1 MHFPGTTAKRYKGG
15 GMNRLNCPRCEN
27 SFFTAARNS
36 NLPCPHCG
44 FVMKSH
50 EPDRRYGNRQL
61 TQKTANI
68 LKGEVKV
75 PVKTVDV
82 SETGLGIKMMGYL
95 PFDQD
100 ETVSVY
106 IKELEI
112 ERKARVVW
120 TKKFYGISRAG
131 LRFEDQVHAA

>member
-1 MHFPGTTAKRYKGG
+1 
-15 GMNRLNCPRCEN
+15 MNRLNCPRCEN

-50 EPDRRYGNRQL
+50 EPDRRNLGRHL
-61 TQKTANI
+61 TQKTADI
-68 LKGEVKV
+68 LKGEVKI

-82 SETGLGIKMMGYL
+82 SDTGLGIKMMGYL

-100 ETVSVY
+100 ETVNVY
-106 IKELEI
+106 VQELEI
-112 ERKARVVW
+112 SKKARVVW

-131 LRFEDQVHAA
+131 LRFEDNQAHAI

>member
-1 MHFPGTTAKRYKGG
+1 MR
-15 GMNRLNCPRCEN
+15 
-27 SFFTAARNS
+27 
-36 NLPCPHCG
+36 
-44 FVMKSH
+44 SH
-50 EPDRRYGNRQL
+50 EPDRRYGNRHL
-61 TQKTANI
+61 TQKTADI

-100 ETVSVY
+100 ETVDVY
-106 IKELEI
+106 IQDLGM

-131 LRFEDQVHAA
+131 LRFEDEAHVA

>member
-1 MHFPGTTAKRYKGG
+1 
-15 GMNRLNCPRCEN
+15 
-27 SFFTAARNS
+27 
-36 NLPCPHCG
+36 
-44 FVMKSH
+44 MKSH

-95 PFDQD
+95 PFDQN
-100 ETVSVY
+100 ETVNVY
-106 IKELEI
+106 IQELEI
-112 ERKARVVW
+112 ERLARVVW

-131 LRFEDQVHAA
+131 LRFEDQAQVA

>member
-1 MHFPGTTAKRYKGG
+1 
-15 GMNRLNCPRCEN
+15 MNRLNCPKCEN

-36 NLPCPHCG
+36 HLPCPHCG

-50 EPDRRYGNRQL
+50 EPDRRYGNRQI
-61 TQKTANI
+61 TQKVADL

-82 SETGLGIKMMGYL
+82 SDTGLGIKMMGYL

-100 ETVSVY
+100 ETVDVY

-112 ERKARVVW
+112 ARTARVVW

-131 LRFEDQVHAA
+131 LRFEDQQHVA